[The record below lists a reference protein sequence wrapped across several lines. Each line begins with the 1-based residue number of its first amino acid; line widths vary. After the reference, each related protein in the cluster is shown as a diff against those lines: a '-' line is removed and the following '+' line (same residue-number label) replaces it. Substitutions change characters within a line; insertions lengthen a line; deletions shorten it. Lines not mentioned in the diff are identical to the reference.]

1 MHTIASQRVE
11 RGKGLIEQQQLGFA
25 HQRTGQRGA
34 LRLSTGQGERP
45 GVEPMAKADF
55 LQRGLRPVADGI
67 AFQAQRDI
75 LPDRFPRQQS
85 GILEHDGAAVGHL
98 HILRAGIVQ
107 PGEGAQQGG
116 LARSRPAQQGDE
128 LARRDFQVQPVDD
141 AVGAKAAGE
150 VLQANDRF
158 GMRLVRRAVDGGKA
172 EARVHDQFSTM
183 LGRQTRA
190 RASRDR
196 TSQSAPRPRMA

>member
-1 MHTIASQRVE
+1 MHTIAGQRIE
-11 RGKGLIEQQQLGFA
+11 RGKGLVEQQQLGFA
-25 HQRTGQRGA
+25 HQCAGERGA
-34 LRLSTGQGERP
+34 LRLTARQGERP
-45 GVEPMAKADF
+45 GVEPMAKADL
-55 LQRGLRPVADGI
+55 LQRGLRPVADGT

-75 LPDRFPRQQS
+75 LPDRLPWQQPR
-85 GILEHDGAAVGHL
+85 ILEHDGATVGYL
-98 HILRAGIVQ
+98 HILHAGIVQ
-107 PGEGAQQGG
+107 PGEGTQQGG
-116 LARSRPAQQGDE
+116 LARPRPAQQGDE

-150 VLQANDRF
+150 VLQADDRF
-158 GMRLVRRAVDGGKA
+158 GVRLVRRAVDAGKA